1 MFPSLRAYGRN
12 GIFPAAWGGCRACRL
27 VLAPLVMLLCGFLAL
42 PCHGETDIPVEYQ
55 VKAAYLGKFLK
66 YIDWQVPPNG
76 EKHDELVIGV
86 MGDQQMWEAVSAF
99 AEKRI
104 LNRTLKLRRVVG
116 MEDMQGCRLLF
127 IGVSEKWRLAQI
139 VESAGRQH
147 LLTVSDIRR
156 FVHAG
161 GVIGFVNRGRT
172 VRFEINNKAARMAG
186 ATISS
191 QLLRLAETV
200 VE

>member
-1 MFPSLRAYGRN
+1 
-12 GIFPAAWGGCRACRL
+12 L
-27 VLAPLVMLLCGFLAL
+27 VLLFCGLLAP
-42 PCHGETDIPVEYQ
+42 PCHGESDIVVEYQ

-66 YIDWQVPPNG
+66 YIEWQVPPTG
-76 EKHDELVIGV
+76 GGDELIIGV
-86 MGDQQMWEAVSAF
+86 MGDQQMWEAVSAH
-99 AEKRI
+99 AGKRI
-104 LNRTLKLRRVVG
+104 LNRTLKLRRVVR

-127 IGVSEKWRLAQI
+127 VGVSEKGRLAQI
-139 VESAGRQH
+139 VESAERYH

-172 VRFEINNKAARMAG
+172 VRFEINNQAARMAG

-191 QLLRLAETV
+191 HLLRLAETV